1 MDNQQ
6 ITYSDPVRSGNRE
19 YRKSNDG
26 RQWVRKLRQGAW
38 GAWQPYTPEE
48 LPPAEQSATCLWLV
62 RQRQA
67 VGPYHWSLAVASE
80 EGGPGEVYQV
90 KGDAIHMYHDHA
102 REKNIFMSESYFDS
116 FNLGNLDNKGR
127 EMVEHCAYNQAPPSA
142 PNAAAIKENCQGWA
156 VRVLGD
162 LEEKGVVSKGTADK
176 LVPSMEPLT
185 R

>member
-6 ITYSDPVRSGNRE
+6 ITFSDPVRSGNRE
-19 YRKSNDG
+19 YRTSNDG

-38 GAWQPYTPEE
+38 GTWQLYTPEE
-48 LPPAEQSATCLWLV
+48 LPPAERSATCLWLV

-80 EGGPGEVYQV
+80 EGGPGEIYQV

-116 FNLGNLDNKGR
+116 FNLGYLDNKGR
-127 EMVEHCAYNQAPPSA
+127 EMVEHCAYRQAPPSA

-162 LEEKGVVSKGTADK
+162 LEAKGVVSKGTADK
-176 LVPSMEPLT
+176 LTPSMEPLT
-185 R
+185 